1 MNFKIA
7 KSNEKLFLRGGGQGA
22 RKREQTPYFILAVD
36 AHVLGRYQKRTLAI
50 VSLGFISR
58 RTDNAEKAARHQ
70 LGSVQFW

>member
-58 RTDNAEKAARHQ
+58 RANTAVKAARHQ
-70 LGSVQFW
+70 VGSVQSS